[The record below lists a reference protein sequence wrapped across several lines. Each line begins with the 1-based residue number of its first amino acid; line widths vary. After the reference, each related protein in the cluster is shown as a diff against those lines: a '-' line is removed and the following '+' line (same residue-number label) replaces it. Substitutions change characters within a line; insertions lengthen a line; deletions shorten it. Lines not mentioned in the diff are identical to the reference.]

1 MVRLLLV
8 GYWFKTSFNVILVWL
23 IVVVVGYCIVIVV
36 FCMSTTTQ
44 FTTELVAYTE
54 LVAVFV
60 ASPIVHVDKLI
71 MNLFSFNGS

>member
-1 MVRLLLV
+1 M

-23 IVVVVGYCIVIVV
+23 IVVDVGYCIVIAV

-44 FTTELVAYTE
+44 FTTE